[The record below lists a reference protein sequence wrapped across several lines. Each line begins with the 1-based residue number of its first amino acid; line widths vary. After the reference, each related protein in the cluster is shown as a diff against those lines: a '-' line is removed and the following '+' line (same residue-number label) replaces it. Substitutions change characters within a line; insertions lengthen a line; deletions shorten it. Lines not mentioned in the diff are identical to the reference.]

1 MQHSGYIQA
10 TVLGII
16 EYKSMN
22 ILNIFRACVVL
33 KVHNLLATH
42 AIYRVFSNSINYPL
56 VLADDTSLNL
66 QNEINKQECLHCGV
80 LMLKHIINSQNYLP

>member
-1 MQHSGYIQA
+1 MQHSSYIQA
-10 TVLGII
+10 TVLRII
-16 EYKSMN
+16 EYKSTN
-22 ILNIFRACVVL
+22 ILNIFRAGMVL

-42 AIYRVFSNSINYPL
+42 AIYRVVSNSVNYPS

-80 LMLKHIINSQNYLP
+80 LMLKHIINSQSYLP